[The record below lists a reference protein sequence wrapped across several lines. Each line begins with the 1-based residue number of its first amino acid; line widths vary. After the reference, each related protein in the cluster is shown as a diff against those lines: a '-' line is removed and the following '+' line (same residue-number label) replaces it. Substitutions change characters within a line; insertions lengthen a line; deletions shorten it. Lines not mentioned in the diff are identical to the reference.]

1 MSERNCVTYFI
12 DGEILF
18 KKKLCM
24 PFRKHK
30 AMKAHE
36 KVQDPQNAF
45 LILPQKYSKTPAL
58 YARCSAFSCGPRD
71 EVFWARY
78 AMFLLSVP
86 THSTVVPTI
95 GHKCVFTDSVR
106 FITQY

>member
-1 MSERNCVTYFI
+1 
-12 DGEILF
+12 
-18 KKKLCM
+18 M

-45 LILPQKYSKTPAL
+45 LTLPRKYSKTPAP
-58 YARCSAFSCGPRD
+58 YSRCSAFSCGSRD
-71 EVFWARY
+71 EVFWARF
-78 AMFLLSVP
+78 AMVLLIVP
-86 THSTVVPTI
+86 TRSAVVPAV
-95 GHKCVFTDSVR
+95 GHNCFFTVSVR